1 MASESQRKAS
11 AKYDQGNTVTITL
24 KLNKRT
30 DADILEWLSCKKNR
44 QGAIKDLI
52 RDRIERENQML
63 P

>member
-11 AKYDQGNTVTITL
+11 AKYDKDHTVTVTV
-24 KLNKRT
+24 KLNQGT
-30 DADILEWLSCKKNR
+30 DADIIAWLSRKQNK

-52 RDRIERENQML
+52 RLQIERESQML

>member
-11 AKYDQGNTVTITL
+11 AKYDQGNTVMITL
-24 KLNKRT
+24 KLNRKT
-30 DADILEWLSCKKNR
+30 DADIIDWLSRKKNK

-52 RDRIERENQML
+52 RIMIDLENRMV